1 MKMQKRWWLGFIG
14 LVGVW
19 KAPTVLAAVRGD
31 GSAWDFLWLTW
42 LIWLLYFIP
51 ERR

>member
-1 MKMQKRWWLGFIG
+1 MQKRWWLGFVGLIG
-14 LVGVW
+14 LW
-19 KAPTVLAAVRGD
+19 KLPTVIAAFRGD
-31 GSAWDFLWLTW
+31 GGLWDYQWLTW